1 MHRRGAKR
9 RTLVAE
15 LRIVAIRIGLAMGL
29 AGATW
34 YGIDHPG
41 REASCP
47 AARGEGLRTCVDRA
61 AGALVWHWA
70 LIFGAG
76 LALGAIGGLALAL
89 MIPGPAGSRAQ
100 RIQ

>member
-1 MHRRGAKR
+1 MYRRRAKR

-15 LRIVAIRIGLAMGL
+15 LRMVAIRIGLAMGI

-41 REASCP
+41 HEAGC
-47 AARGEGLRTCVDRA
+47 AVHGDRLRTCVDHA
-61 AGALVWHWA
+61 AGALVEHWA

-76 LALGAIGGLALAL
+76 LMLGAIGGLALAL
-89 MIPGPAGSRAQ
+89 MIPGPVRSRV
-100 RIQ
+100 

>member
-1 MHRRGAKR
+1 MYRRSAKR

-15 LRIVAIRIGLAMGL
+15 LRMLAIRIGLAMGI

-41 REASCP
+41 GDASCP
-47 AARGEGLRTCVDRA
+47 TVRLPHRTDPLRSCVDHA
-61 AGALVWHWA
+61 AGALVEHWA

-76 LALGAIGGLALAL
+76 LMLGAIGGLALAL
-89 MIPGPAGSRAQ
+89 MIPGPARSRA
-100 RIQ
+100 

>member
-1 MHRRGAKR
+1 MYRSRAKR

-15 LRIVAIRIGLAMGL
+15 LRMLAIRIGLAMGI

-41 REASCP
+41 HEASCP
-47 AARGEGLRTCVDRA
+47 TVRGDRLRTCVDHA
-61 AGALVWHWA
+61 AGGLVEHWA

-76 LALGAIGGLALAL
+76 LMLGAIGGLALAL
-89 MIPGPAGSRAQ
+89 MIPGPVRSRV
-100 RIQ
+100 

>member
-1 MHRRGAKR
+1 MYRRRAKK

-15 LRIVAIRIGLAMGL
+15 LRIVAIRIGLAMGV

-47 AARGEGLRTCVDRA
+47 VRGDRLRTCVDHA
-61 AGALVWHWA
+61 AGALVEHWA

-76 LALGAIGGLALAL
+76 LMLGAIGGLALAL
-89 MIPGPAGSRAQ
+89 MIPGPIRSRV
-100 RIQ
+100 